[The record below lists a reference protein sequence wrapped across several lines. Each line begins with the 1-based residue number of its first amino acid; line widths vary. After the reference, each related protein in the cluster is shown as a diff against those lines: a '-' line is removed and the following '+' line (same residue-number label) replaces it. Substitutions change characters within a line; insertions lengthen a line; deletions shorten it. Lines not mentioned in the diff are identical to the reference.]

1 MDKSYFTISQ
11 IEKSHCIS
19 WHMSGYISI
28 THSSFDYAI
37 VNIANISIY
46 AVLCKIKETVY

>member
-19 WHMSGYISI
+19 WHMSI
-28 THSSFDYAI
+28 THLNADYA
-37 VNIANISIY
+37 
-46 AVLCKIKETVY
+46 T